1 MDKVSYALGMGI
13 GNQLIQM
20 GANDLNIDDFATA
33 IKDMLAGRELKLS
46 NREAQTIATDYF
58 AKKEEKINAE
68 RAETGKAAKEAGETY
83 LAENAKKDGV
93 VTLPSGL
100 QYIVLQEGSGKK
112 PKATDSV
119 KCHYEGFLTDGTLST
134 AACSVVNRLCS
145 VCSRL

>member
-68 RAETGKAAKEAGETY
+68 RAENGKAAKEAGADCNI
-83 LAENAKKDGV
+83 LFCRKVAAR
-93 VTLPSGL
+93 SRRL
-100 QYIVLQEGSGKK
+100 QTV
-112 PKATDSV
+112 
-119 KCHYEGFLTDGTLST
+119 
-134 AACSVVNRLCS
+134 
-145 VCSRL
+145 

>member
-68 RAETGKAAKEAGETY
+68 RAENGKAAKEAGETY

-100 QYIVLQEGSGKK
+100 QY
-112 PKATDSV
+112 
-119 KCHYEGFLTDGTLST
+119 
-134 AACSVVNRLCS
+134 CSAGR
-145 VCSRL
+145 